1 MKELEEIQRG
11 MKKKI
16 NPKVMNMIDKLSCFF
31 YTVHGFLMEVDLTRV
46 EKKEADLKKNIA
58 IVEKDKV
65 KIDETIES
73 IDRHKRDALQTTW
86 AKVNK

>member
-31 YTVHGFLMEVDLTRV
+31 YTVHGFLMEGRSYKGRKKGSRF
-46 EKKEADLKKNIA
+46 EKEHCDCRERQGEN
-58 IVEKDKV
+58 
-65 KIDETIES
+65 
-73 IDRHKRDALQTTW
+73 R
-86 AKVNK
+86 